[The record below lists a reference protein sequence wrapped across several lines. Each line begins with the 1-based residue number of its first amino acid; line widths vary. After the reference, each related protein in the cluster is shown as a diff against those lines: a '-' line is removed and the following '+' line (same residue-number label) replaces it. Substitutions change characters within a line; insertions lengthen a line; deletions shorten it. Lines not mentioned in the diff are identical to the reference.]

1 MERGGSF
8 EINRGQSV
16 ADMMMWELKLTRS
29 SVAVYTGPKCETF
42 AFAYLLLH
50 RRADIGIV

>member
-50 RRADIGIV
+50 RRGDTGIV